1 MRKHNHD
8 NSKTK
13 ILFTLACS
21 GLSCLRVSLT
31 GCSAAWGGMTT
42 LTNQKTVF
50 SVMTNQKTVFSVMTN
65 QNTVFSVMTNE
76 SQVLPDPGP
85 PGPGPGSAPG
95 VHQEADQEVSLLR
108 PGPRV

>member
-1 MRKHNHD
+1 MIHRPKVP
-8 NSKTK
+8 S
-13 ILFTLACS
+13 TLACS

-42 LTNQKTVF
+42 LTNQKRVF
-50 SVMTNQKTVFSVMTN
+50 SVL
-65 QNTVFSVMTNE
+65 TNE